1 MIKYGHNRPIRIQ
14 NVPVGAQNLP
24 FFQWASFAFSRPS
37 ADKGGY
43 RTIVDQ
49 QKAKAL
55 FWQAQ
60 EILGDDLPTIPVYYM
75 YGADASIPQLY
86 GFVGNPTN
94 AGDGWNMEQ
103 WYLKH

>member
-1 MIKYGHNRPIRIQ
+1 
-14 NVPVGAQNLP
+14 
-24 FFQWASFAFSRPS
+24 
-37 ADKGGY
+37 
-43 RTIVDQ
+43 
-49 QKAKAL
+49 L

-60 EILGDDLPTIPVYYM
+60 EILGEDLPTIPVYYM